1 MERRNTN
8 EVMIGGGGGRQSDL
22 RKSFRLAVRPLLTC
36 CSYEDFTKGFS
47 RFNSSEQ
54 QSLRHLFIQVITSLH
69 KMIEEEFESLCIETQ
84 VGTALD
90 TVEQLVEEQSLD
102 PLFSD
107 RTNVLDVARD
117 LSMEKEKEIH
127 HLMGILERVGVESC
141 SVKE

>member
-54 QSLRHLFIQVITSLH
+54 QSLRHLFIQVFAIFLFLYIMYH
-69 KMIEEEFESLCIETQ
+69 KSHKHIFI
-84 VGTALD
+84 
-90 TVEQLVEEQSLD
+90 
-102 PLFSD
+102 
-107 RTNVLDVARD
+107 
-117 LSMEKEKEIH
+117 
-127 HLMGILERVGVESC
+127 
-141 SVKE
+141 